1 MDVPAA
7 LQSLDIACIPSIL
20 DSESFGVSAVEAM
33 SCSVPVV
40 VSDVDGLKEVVDDG
54 VTGFVVERKNP
65 QAMAD
70 KIIELIKSPD
80 LRISMGAAG
89 RQRVLSLYNWD
100 DNVKYMAD
108 CLNKTVSEFKRLNNK
123 PV

>member
-1 MDVPAA
+1 M
-7 LQSLDIACIPSIL
+7 
-20 DSESFGVSAVEAM
+20 
-33 SCSVPVV
+33 
-40 VSDVDGLKEVVDDG
+40 DGLKEVVDDG

-89 RQRVLSLYNWD
+89 RRG
-100 DNVKYMAD
+100 
-108 CLNKTVSEFKRLNNK
+108 CLVFIIGTIMSNICPTV
-123 PV
+123 

>member
-1 MDVPAA
+1 
-7 LQSLDIACIPSIL
+7 
-20 DSESFGVSAVEAM
+20 M
-33 SCSVPVV
+33 SCAVPVV
-40 VSDVDGLKEVVDDG
+40 VADVDGLKEVVDDK

-100 DNVKYMAD
+100 DNVRHMSD
-108 CLNKTVSEFKRLNNK
+108 CLSKTVAEFKRLHNK
-123 PV
+123 SV